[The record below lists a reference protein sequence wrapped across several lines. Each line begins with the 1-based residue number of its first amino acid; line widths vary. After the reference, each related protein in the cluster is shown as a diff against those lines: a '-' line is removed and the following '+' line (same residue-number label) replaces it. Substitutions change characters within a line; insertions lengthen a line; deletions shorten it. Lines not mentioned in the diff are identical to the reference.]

1 MKRHPVWL
9 ALALML
15 FVVLACNLG
24 KRSTNLST
32 NKSAESENANATS
45 TTSSTSTGALED
57 VHMARDDGK
66 GDPGDQTD
74 TFNGKDRTIHCVTKL
89 KEAKSGTKIKF
100 SWYVVEA
107 EGTGNEKIRDIDYS
121 TRALEDVV
129 HAHLTAPRDW
139 PAGKYKVEVYVNG
152 NLEETV
158 RYTVE

>member
-9 ALALML
+9 ALAVML

-24 KRSTNLST
+24 KKSNLST
-32 NKSAESENANATS
+32 NKSAESENVNAA
-45 TTSSTSTGALED
+45 TTSTSTGALTD

-66 GDPGDQTD
+66 GDPGEETD

-89 KEAKSGTKIKF
+89 KVAQSGTKMKF
-100 SWYVVEA
+100 SWYVIEA
-107 EGTGNEKIRDIDYS
+107 EGTSNEKIRDIDY
-121 TRALEDVV
+121 TTGALENVV
-129 HAHLTAPRDW
+129 HGHLTAPRDW
-139 PAGKYKVEVYVNG
+139 PVGKYKVEVYVNG

>member
-32 NKSAESENANATS
+32 NKQAESENANTA
-45 TTSSTSTGALED
+45 TTSSTSTGALTD

-66 GDPGDQTD
+66 GDPGEQTD

-89 KEAKSGTKIKF
+89 KDAQSGTKMKF

-107 EGTGNEKIRDIDYS
+107 EGTSNEKIRDIDYT
-121 TRALEDVV
+121 TRPLENVV
-129 HAHLTAPRDW
+129 HGHLTAPRDW
-139 PAGKYKVEVYVNG
+139 PVGKYKVEVYVNG